1 MSKIYFNKPKIV
13 FIITSVYMLK
23 FFLIPHIKILSKF
36 FEITLLLKNDAPNIL
51 ETINLPIEIIEIP
64 IERKISIIKD
74 IKALFLIYKI
84 CKKFK
89 FDCVHTLTPK
99 AGLLGMVAAFISGVP
114 RRLHTFQGEVWSNKT
129 GIIRYFFKTFDRL
142 MVLCSTHLLVVSESE
157 KQFLKKERVL
167 LNKEATVL
175 GSGSISGVDLN
186 KFKTNQKFRR
196 VLREKKRIKVDDLV
210 FMYLGRIC
218 KDKGLI
224 DFAKAFKNLS
234 KTNNKI
240 KLMFVGPQEDE
251 TTEKL
256 QNLFKDNFKDIV
268 FFEKYTSKPEK
279 DLLIADI
286 LVLPSYREGFGVAI
300 IEAASLGIP
309 SIGSNIYGIQD
320 AIIDNHTGLLFKVG
334 NKFDLEIKMKK
345 LILHNDIR
353 LQMGFNAKQRVKE
366 KFCQKVVLG
375 EFLKYYRSLF

>member
-1 MSKIYFNKPKIV
+1 
-13 FIITSVYMLK
+13 
-23 FFLIPHIKILSKF
+23 
-36 FEITLLLKNDAPNIL
+36 
-51 ETINLPIEIIEIP
+51 
-64 IERKISIIKD
+64 
-74 IKALFLIYKI
+74 
-84 CKKFK
+84 
-89 FDCVHTLTPK
+89 
-99 AGLLGMVAAFISGVP
+99 
-114 RRLHTFQGEVWSNKT
+114 
-129 GIIRYFFKTFDRL
+129 
-142 MVLCSTHLLVVSESE
+142 
-157 KQFLKKERVL
+157 
-167 LNKEATVL
+167 
-175 GSGSISGVDLN
+175 
-186 KFKTNQKFRR
+186 
-196 VLREKKRIKVDDLV
+196 
-210 FMYLGRIC
+210 MYLGRIC

-234 KTNNKI
+234 KTNKI

-251 TTEKL
+251 TTEKFKIFSKITSRI
-256 QNLFKDNFKDIV
+256 LFWKVYK
-268 FFEKYTSKPEK
+268 KPEK